1 MTRQIVTH
9 SCVRRAQRNDCLVKK
24 SLTSAYLG
32 VILFVV
38 VIVVEGEQLVDV
50 GLIHFD
56 YLSDKKNLSFGVL
69 TKKKLL
75 DAGIGSVPNG

>member
-1 MTRQIVTH
+1 M
-9 SCVRRAQRNDCLVKK
+9 RRAQRNDCLVKK
-24 SLTSAYLG
+24 SLTSPYLG

-56 YLSDKKNLSFGVL
+56 YLSDKKILVL
-69 TKKKLL
+69 RF
-75 DAGIGSVPNG
+75 